1 MTFSKG
7 HDPAQRK
14 AALAEPNRQ
23 RRQELMNALKLK
35 GTRRLVSPQAALI
48 NQDPVFV
55 PESPAND
62 SPRTA
67 AELAQ
72 LGLMQ
77 LLIDVPLSELNTHPI
92 AIRGAK
98 MLADFGIPRMLYG
111 EGAAG
116 LFYMNEQRTGE
127 DRVGKLVVAVIPAG
141 WGKSFLFD
149 AYTREGFYGNARET
163 WQALQDGKIP
173 VPQQPSQSWGFFV
186 TPRDIASLAH
196 QDPPGFIGRCVML
209 QLFAA
214 KAPRSSRLP
223 ATPAEDP
230 FVTPGGAWELP
241 CAQGIAMLKAGE
253 HGWKLKEQWSRPR
266 PEELWPLAARGELHE
281 SFLRLAGWIVELLG
295 PYLPMPIAEGC
306 PLHAADPS
314 GHAIDAGVWVTLCKA
329 SFADGP
335 VPSLGIASLHAELDL
350 LAWHQTQ
357 GRSWLGIHYR
367 RDLTSGLRIGEY
379 YALQYLREQNARSPQ
394 PLNPTSFIGVDGKLI
409 VLEGN

>member
-14 AALAEPNRQ
+14 ATLAEPNRQ

-48 NQDPVFV
+48 NHYPVFV
-55 PESPAND
+55 PESPANN
-62 SPRTA
+62 SARTA

-77 LLIDVPLSELNTHPI
+77 LLIDVPLAEINTHPI

-116 LFYMNEQRTGE
+116 LFHMNEQRTGE
-127 DRVGKLVVAVIPAG
+127 GRVGRLVKIGIPTG
-141 WGKSFLFD
+141 WGNSFYYE
-149 AYTREGFYGNARET
+149 AGRRKGFYGNTKET
-163 WQALQDGKIP
+163 WQALQDGTVP
-173 VPQQPSQSWGFFV
+173 VPQQFGSAEFSV

-196 QDPPGFIGRCVML
+196 QDPPGFIGRCVIL

-241 CAQGIAMLKAGE
+241 CAQGIAMLEAGE
-253 HGWKLKEQWSRPR
+253 HGWMLKERWSRPR

-281 SFLRLAGWIVELLG
+281 SFLRLAGWIVKLLG

-306 PLHAADPS
+306 PLHSSSPS

-329 SFADGP
+329 NFADGP
-335 VPSLGIASLHAELDL
+335 VPSLGITSLHPELDL
-350 LAWHQTQ
+350 LAWHMTV

-367 RDLTSGLRIGEY
+367 QDLTAGLRIGEH